1 MTIGVWRQS
10 SSAVATVA
18 IRVISGSAKG
28 RRLKLVPG
36 DSTRP
41 IMDRVKENLFNL
53 VSADYVHDN
62 RWLDLFGGTG
72 SVGIEA
78 LSRGAS
84 HVTFVD
90 KSLTAIRVL
99 QENLAATKLADRALV
114 RHADAFQFLERPNE
128 APFDVVYIAPPQ
140 YHGMWVGA
148 IVGVEENIDRFLAP
162 DGIVVVQID
171 PKEYMEVTLSKLQ
184 LYKQR
189 TYGTTMLCFYERV
202 SGVDADL
209 DEAAI

>member
-1 MTIGVWRQS
+1 MS
-10 SSAVATVA
+10 

-28 RRLKLVPG
+28 RKLKLVPG

-53 VSADYVHDN
+53 VSAEYVHNN

-72 SVGIEA
+72 SIGIEV
-78 LSRGAS
+78 LSRGGA

-90 KSLTAIRVL
+90 KSRHAIRVI
-99 QENLAATKLADRALV
+99 QDNLTTTRLINHAMI
-114 RHADAFQFLERPNE
+114 RHADAFQFLEKTHETPY
-128 APFDVVYIAPPQ
+128 DVVYIAPPQ

-148 IVGVEENIDRFLAP
+148 MIGVEQNIDQLVAD
-162 DGIVVVQID
+162 DGIVIVQID
-171 PKEYMEVTLSKLQ
+171 PKEYMEMTLSKLK

-189 TYGTTMLCFYERV
+189 TYGTTMLCFYERT
-202 SGVDADL
+202 SGVEADL
-209 DEAAI
+209 DETTA

>member
-1 MTIGVWRQS
+1 M
-10 SSAVATVA
+10 A
-18 IRVISGSAKG
+18 IRVISGTAKG
-28 RRLKLVPG
+28 RKLKLVPG
-36 DSTRP
+36 DTTRP

-53 VSADYVHDN
+53 VSADYVHNN

-78 LSRGAS
+78 LSRGAA

-90 KSLTAIRVL
+90 KSRTAIRVIRD
-99 QENLAATKLADRALV
+99 NLIATQLSDKATIRQ
-114 RHADAFQFLERPNE
+114 ADAFQFLEKPNE
-128 APFDVVYIAPPQ
+128 TPFDVVYIAPPQ

-148 IVGVEENIDRFLAP
+148 MIGVEQALDQFVAS
-162 DGIVVVQID
+162 DGIVIVQID
-171 PKEYMEVTLSKLQ
+171 PKEYMEMTLTKLK

-202 SGVDADL
+202 
-209 DEAAI
+209 

>member
-1 MTIGVWRQS
+1 MT
-10 SSAVATVA
+10 
-18 IRVISGSAKG
+18 IRVISGRAKG
-28 RRLKLVPG
+28 RKLKVVPG
-36 DSTRP
+36 NSTRP

-53 VSADYVHDN
+53 VSADYIHNN

-78 LSRGAS
+78 LSRGAAQ
-84 HVTFVD
+84 VTFVD
-90 KSLTAIRVL
+90 KSRAAIRVI
-99 QENLAATKLADRALV
+99 QSNLAATQLATQGVV
-114 RHADAFQFLERPNE
+114 RHADAFQFLEKENE
-128 APFDVVYIAPPQ
+128 IPFDVVYIAPPQ

-148 IVGVEENIDRFLAP
+148 MIGVEQKIDQLVAA

-171 PKEYMEVTLSKLQ
+171 PKEYMEMTLTKLR

-202 SGVDADL
+202 SGVDVDL
-209 DEAAI
+209 DEATA